1 MGEVRESTVTNCYYL
16 EGTAETGIGV
26 DDSGDGEAT
35 ALTIAQIEDTGT
47 DGLLAKL
54 SANIPAEEE
63 NPWNA
68 TLSAVGAWE
77 YGKPAIQP
85 VFTWQ
90 NVIQNAPT
98 YSVTIPE
105 KATAEGDAV
114 SVSMTG
120 SALLA
125 AQQVEVSVAEDT
137 AFNLY
142 YGGNTNDDSIAYQVF
157 AGDSQTALTAG
168 QTILTGNNTEAGKP
182 NQVGLTF
189 DVTGTPKY
197 SGDYT
202 GIITFTVSVGIKDA
216 A

>member
-1 MGEVRESTVTNCYYL
+1 
-16 EGTAETGIGV
+16 
-26 DDSGDGEAT
+26 
-35 ALTIAQIEDTGT
+35 
-47 DGLLAKL
+47 
-54 SANIPAEEE
+54 
-63 NPWNA
+63 
-68 TLSAVGAWE
+68 
-77 YGKPAIQP
+77 
-85 VFTWQ
+85 
-90 NVIQNAPT
+90 
-98 YSVTIPE
+98 
-105 KATAEGDAV
+105 
-114 SVSMTG
+114 MTG

-182 NQVGLTF
+182 NQVDLTF

-202 GIITFTVSVGIKDA
+202 GTITFTVSVGIKDA

>member
-1 MGEVRESTVTNCYYL
+1 MGT
-16 EGTAETGIGV
+16 
-26 DDSGDGEAT
+26 
-35 ALTIAQIEDTGT
+35 
-47 DGLLAKL
+47 
-54 SANIPAEEE
+54 
-63 NPWNA
+63 
-68 TLSAVGAWE
+68 WE

-182 NQVGLTF
+182 NQVDLTF

-202 GIITFTVSVGIKDA
+202 GTITFTVSVGIKDA